1 MGRKI
6 RTDIPTAKNLL
17 TPNWPYLAD
26 FQERD
31 REYKAKQKQHYDQRH
46 RTQTLDPLLPD
57 TSVWITTGRDR
68 TPGQIRSPTTT
79 PKSYMV
85 STSGGEVRRT
95 RQHVTN
101 RSPVMTHSRSGIIL
115 RPPDRLTL

>member
-31 REYKAKQKQHYDQRH
+31 REYKAKQNSIMIRDIEHKLLTLFSQILQYGLPLEETAPLARSAPQQQH
-46 RTQTLDPLLPD
+46 LDLTWCQHQEKLEGIANMLLPD
-57 TSVWITTGRDR
+57 
-68 TPGQIRSPTTT
+68 
-79 PKSYMV
+79 
-85 STSGGEVRRT
+85 
-95 RQHVTN
+95 
-101 RSPVMTHSRSGIIL
+101 L
-115 RPPDRLTL
+115 L